1 MLSRKQKHVLLKFFS
16 MFSVVRGYNI
26 LVIVL
31 AQYLTS
37 IYILA
42 HDKPLKQ
49 VVFDLNLLMIVLASS
64 ATIAGGYII
73 NNFYDS
79 EKDLIN
85 RPQKSM
91 LDRLVSQNTK
101 LVFYFVLNFIAVVM
115 ASYVSFRAVIF
126 FSAYIFAIWFYSHK
140 LKKLP
145 IIGNLTSAILTITPF
160 FAVFIYYKNFETV
173 IFVHAMFLFLILS
186 MRELTKDLENIKGDL
201 ALNYKTI
208 PIVYGEKTSKIML
221 TIFAALTLIPAYFLI
236 FKFNIGRMDYFFYLS
251 IALLVVFL
259 LLLQK
264 SNNKSQY
271 LILHNILKF
280 IIVAGVFSIVLIDV
294 NLLLNRIL

>member
-1 MLSRKQKHVLLKFFS
+1 MLSRKQKHLLLKFFS

-26 LVIVL
+26 LVIVI

-49 VVFDLNLLMIVLASS
+49 VLLDLNLLMIVLASS
-64 ATIAGGYII
+64 VTIAGGYII

-101 LVFYFVLNFIAVVM
+101 LVFYFVLNFIAVIMV
-115 ASYVSFRAVIF
+115 SYVSFRAVIF

-145 IIGNLTSAILTITPF
+145 IVGNLTSAILTITPF

-221 TIFAALTLIPAYFLI
+221 NILTVLTLIPAYFLI
-236 FKFNIGRMDYFFYLS
+236 FKFNIGKMNYFFYLS
-251 IALLVVFL
+251 IALLVLFL

-264 SNNKSQY
+264 SNNKPHY
-271 LILHNILKF
+271 LLLHNILKF

>member
-1 MLSRKQKHVLLKFFS
+1 MLSRKQKHLLLKFFS

-26 LVIVL
+26 LVIVI

-49 VVFDLNLLMIVLASS
+49 VLLDLNLLIIVLASS
-64 ATIAGGYII
+64 VTIAGGYII

-101 LVFYFVLNFIAVVM
+101 LVFYFVLNFIAVIMV
-115 ASYVSFRAVIF
+115 SYVSFRAVIF

-160 FAVFIYYKNFETV
+160 FAIFIYYKNFETV
-173 IFVHAMFLFLILS
+173 IFVHAVFLFLILS

-221 TIFAALTLIPAYFLI
+221 TILTTLALIPAYFLI
-236 FKFNIGRMDYFFYLS
+236 FKFNIGRMNYFFYLS

-264 SNNKSQY
+264 SNNRPHY

>member
-1 MLSRKQKHVLLKFFS
+1 

-26 LVIVL
+26 LVIVI

-42 HDKPLKQ
+42 HDKPVKQ
-49 VVFDLNLLMIVLASS
+49 VIFDLNLLMIVLASS
-64 ATIAGGYII
+64 ATVAGGYII

-91 LDRLVSQNTK
+91 LDKLVSQNIK
-101 LVFYFVLNFIAVVM
+101 LVFYFVLNFLAVIM
-115 ASYVSFRAVIF
+115 ASYVSFKAVIF
-126 FSAYIFAIWFYSHK
+126 FSVYIFAIWFYSHK

-145 IIGNLTSAILTITPF
+145 IVGNLTSAILTITPF

-221 TIFAALTLIPAYFLI
+221 TFLALFTLVPAYFLI
-236 FKFNIGRMDYFFYLS
+236 FKYNVGNMTYFFYFS
-251 IALLVVFL
+251 IFLLLLFT

-264 SNNKSQY
+264 STSKSQY

-280 IIVAGVFSIVLIDV
+280 IIVSGVFSIVLIDV
-294 NLLLNRIL
+294 DLLLNRIL